1 MNFTGLISF
10 FFLLSC
16 CYCIT
21 LPKIFTDE
29 MVLQAYP
36 TGGVI
41 WGFLDENTDPV
52 TLQSKCKNR
61 KTEKT
66 MIFHPNKV
74 RIA

>member
-1 MNFTGLISF
+1 MNFTCLILF
-10 FFLLSC
+10 FFLLKC

-29 MVLQAYP
+29 MVLQASP
-36 TGGVI
+36 TGGII
-41 WGFLDENTDPV
+41 WGFLDGNTEPV

-61 KTEKT
+61 EILEP

-74 RIA
+74 